1 MPAPP
6 GPGRRLLRRI
16 PVRVRHHW
24 RLLAGCVAL
33 LVVLTVGFSTV
44 RVQPYVTSGGSRAG
58 DEVTQDLAGTR
69 ELFDPTVAHSISLT
83 FRDSDYER
91 MVDTFAKEGEKEY
104 LEADL
109 TIDGTT
115 VPSVGIRLKGNS
127 TLAGLTRDGEVIGSR
142 PGGQGGPA
150 DGEGPARGAPGA
162 DGPGGARP
170 GDAGAAGNQPG
181 APGGAARPGGAGRT
195 ALKAEEPET
204 LPWLIRFDE
213 FVAGRRYQ
221 GHREIAVRV
230 GGMGGGSTVLN
241 EAVSLRVLA
250 EAGEAAPAY
259 AYSRFVVNDR
269 PATARL
275 VIEHPGS
282 TFADGLDGDGV
293 LYKAL
298 ASGSFTDQGDDPTD
312 YQDDF
317 RQITGRGDHDLQPV
331 IDLVRWV
338 ADSSDAEFDAHL
350 ADHVDVDSFARY
362 VAWQNLLLNFDDMS
376 GPGRNYYL
384 WYDLTTKKF
393 TIVGWDYNLTF
404 SGSADQGPH
413 DAGRM
418 GGGLPR
424 PGVQPPAGDR
434 PTDADRPTADSQQ
447 PQDGQAPQDGQ
458 GSQSRRAPQSG
469 QMPEG
474 ARPSGRV
481 PGQGDG
487 ERMGGGPGGGH
498 KLKERFLASSA
509 FTNAYEQAYRE
520 LYREV
525 YADGAAL
532 TALDDLVGVVSTVE
546 GHGAQSLATEA
557 ERLRTLIR
565 ERTSSLA
572 GHEVV
577 TGN

>member
-6 GPGRRLLRRI
+6 AGPGRRLLRRI
-16 PVRVRHHW
+16 PVRVRHYW
-24 RLLAGCVAL
+24 RLLAGCLAL

-44 RVQPYVTSGGSRAG
+44 RVQPYVTSGGGRSG
-58 DEVTQDLAGTR
+58 DEVTQNLAGTR
-69 ELFDPTVAHSISLT
+69 DLFDPTVAHSISLT
-83 FRDSDYER
+83 FRDPDYER
-91 MVDTFAKEGEKEY
+91 MVDAFAKEGEKEY

-127 TLAGLTRDGEVIGSR
+127 TLAGLTRDGKVIGGR
-142 PGGQGGPA
+142 PGGQGGPT

-162 DGPGGARP
+162 GGPGGARP
-170 GDAGAAGNQPG
+170 AGPGAAGNRPE
-181 APGGAARPGGAGRT
+181 AAGGAARPGGGAGRT
-195 ALKAEEPET
+195 TLKAEEPET

-250 EAGEAAPAY
+250 EAGEAAPEY

-275 VIEHPGS
+275 VIEHPDS

-293 LYKAL
+293 LYKSL
-298 ASGSFTDQGDDPTD
+298 ATGSFTDQGDDPTE

-317 RQITGRGDHDLQPV
+317 SQVTGRGDQDLQPV

-338 ADSSDAEFDAHL
+338 ADSSDAEFDAQL
-350 ADHVDVDSFARY
+350 ADHVDVASFARY

-393 TIVGWDYNLTF
+393 TVVGWDYNLTF

-413 DAGRM
+413 DTGRM
-418 GGGLPR
+418 GG
-424 PGVQPPAGDR
+424 
-434 PTDADRPTADSQQ
+434 
-447 PQDGQAPQDGQ
+447 
-458 GSQSRRAPQSG
+458 G

-474 ARPSGRV
+474 APPGRA

-487 ERMGGGPGGGH
+487 ERVGGGPGGGH

-509 FTNAYEQAYRE
+509 FTDVYERAYRE

-525 YADGAAL
+525 YTDAAAL
-532 TALDDLVGVVSTVE
+532 TALDDLAGVVSTIE
-546 GHGAQSLATEA
+546 GHHAQSLATEA

-572 GHEVV
+572 RHEVV
-577 TGN
+577 TKG